1 MTLFRTVR
9 RHSTAIVAAVLV
21 AWSIPAAAQDI
32 SESHLKAARTAVAT
46 INATDEFDNIL
57 PQAAQALKIELI
69 NKDPNLEDLI
79 NQTVDTK
86 AIELASRRADLERE
100 AALAYA
106 RVFTEQ
112 ELNEISA
119 FYQTEAG
126 KKLIAQ
132 GPIVMRSVY
141 QAAEIWQR
149 GLARDLAQEV
159 AAVLEDEAP
168 IEQGDGAGGGA
179 EEAAPAQ

>member
-9 RHSTAIVAAVLV
+9 RHSTAIATAALV
-21 AWSIPAAAQDI
+21 AWSIPAFAQEV

-46 INATDEFDNIL
+46 INATDEFDGIL

-69 NKDPNLEDLI
+69 NKDPNLEELI
-79 NQTVDTK
+79 DQTVDEK
-86 AIELASRRADLERE
+86 ALELASRRADLERE

-106 RVFTEQ
+106 RVFSEE
-112 ELNEISA
+112 ELKAISD

-132 GPIVMRSVY
+132 GPLVMRSVY

-159 AAVLEDEAP
+159 ASALQERAPGARVSGEDAP
-168 IEQGDGAGGGA
+168 QD
-179 EEAAPAQ
+179 APAQ